1 MDIKVSKL
9 NHGLKGSITIPA
21 DKSISHRAVMFSSLA
36 KGKSIIRNFLYAS
49 DCRSTVSVFKNLGVE
64 IEFIDNN
71 ILSVASSGSLN
82 KPITPLDCG
91 NSGTTMRL
99 VSGIL
104 ARQNFDS
111 ELIGDASLSKRPMKR
126 IIIPLMEMGAD
137 ILSETGT
144 APLFIKGKS
153 LKPIEYHSPIA
164 SAQVKSSILLAG
176 LGTEGVTTVVE
187 PYLSRNHTEIMLKYM
202 GADIESHDNIVK
214 IKKSELRACDIDV
227 AGDISSAAFFIV
239 AGLIVPNSDIIIKNV
254 GLNPTRTGIIDVV
267 KRMQGDI
274 EILDER
280 IVSGEVVGDL
290 RVRYS
295 SLKSCSISGADIPRL
310 IDELPVIALL
320 ATQADGETRITDAG
334 DLRNKE
340 ADRIS
345 AVVKEFR
352 KIGIDIDEL
361 EDGFVICGKQNIQG
375 GNDVEV
381 YHDHRL
387 AMTLYIAGLIA
398 QQEMCVKEFQ
408 WVDISL
414 PEFLPLMDSLSV
426 L

>member
-64 IEFIDNN
+64 IELIDNN

-137 ILSETGT
+137 ISSETGT

-352 KIGIDIDEL
+352 KIGIEIDEL

>member
-137 ILSETGT
+137 ISSETGT

-352 KIGIDIDEL
+352 KIGIEIDEL

>member
-71 ILSVASSGSLN
+71 ILSVTSSGSLN

-126 IIIPLMEMGAD
+126 IITPLTEMGAD
-137 ILSETGT
+137 ISSETGT

-153 LKPIEYHSPIA
+153 LNPIEYHSPIA

-295 SLKSCSISGADIPRL
+295 SLKSCNISGADIPRL

-352 KIGIDIDEL
+352 KIGIEIDEL

>member
-1 MDIKVSKL
+1 M
-9 NHGLKGSITIPA
+9 
-21 DKSISHRAVMFSSLA
+21 
-36 KGKSIIRNFLYAS
+36 
-49 DCRSTVSVFKNLGVE
+49 E

-82 KPITPLDCG
+82 KPVTPLDCG

-104 ARQNFDS
+104 ARQNFES

-137 ILSETGT
+137 ISSETGT

-164 SAQVKSSILLAG
+164 SAQLKSSILLAG

-352 KIGIDIDEL
+352 KIGIEIDEL

>member
-36 KGKSIIRNFLYAS
+36 KGKSIIKNFLYAS

-137 ILSETGT
+137 ISSETGT

-352 KIGIDIDEL
+352 KIGIEIDEL

-387 AMTLYIAGLIA
+387 AMTLYIAGFIA

>member
-49 DCRSTVSVFKNLGVE
+49 DCRSTVSVFKNFGVE

-126 IIIPLMEMGAD
+126 IIIPLMEMGAE

-280 IVSGEVVGDL
+280 IVSGEAVGDL

-352 KIGIDIDEL
+352 KIGIEIDEL

>member
-71 ILSVASSGSLN
+71 ILSVASSGTLN

-126 IIIPLMEMGAD
+126 IIIPLMEMGAE

-274 EILDER
+274 DILDER

>member
-1 MDIKVSKL
+1 MDIKISKL
-9 NHGLKGSITIPA
+9 NNGLKGSITIPA

-49 DCRSTVSVFKNLGVE
+49 DCCSTVSVFKNLGVE

-82 KPITPLDCG
+82 KPVTPLDCG

-104 ARQNFDS
+104 ARQNFES

-137 ILSETGT
+137 ISSETGT

-352 KIGIDIDEL
+352 KIGIEIDEL

>member
-49 DCRSTVSVFKNLGVE
+49 DCRSTVSVFKNFGVE

-71 ILSVASSGSLN
+71 ILSVTSSGSLN

-137 ILSETGT
+137 ISSETGT

-153 LKPIEYHSPIA
+153 LNPIEYHSPIA

-267 KRMQGDI
+267 KRMRGDI

-295 SLKSCSISGADIPRL
+295 SLKSCNISGADIPRL

-352 KIGIDIDEL
+352 KIGIEIDEL

>member
-36 KGKSIIRNFLYAS
+36 KGKSIIKNFLYAS

-137 ILSETGT
+137 ISSETGT

-295 SLKSCSISGADIPRL
+295 SLKSYSISGADIPRL

-352 KIGIDIDEL
+352 KIGIEIDEL